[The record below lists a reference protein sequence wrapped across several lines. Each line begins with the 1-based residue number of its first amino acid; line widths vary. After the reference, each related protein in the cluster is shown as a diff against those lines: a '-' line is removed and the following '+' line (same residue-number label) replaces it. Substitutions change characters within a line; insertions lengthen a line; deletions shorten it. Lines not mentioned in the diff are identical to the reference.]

1 MMQMNNLTNKRILL
15 GVTGGIAAYKSA
27 ELVRRLREQGAEV
40 SVVMTRGACEF
51 ITPLTMQALSGREVH
66 TELLDPV
73 AESGR
78 GGGQDS
84 GMGHIELAR
93 WCDVVLVAPASAN
106 FIARLAHGMADDLLS
121 TLCLAT
127 TAPVVIAPA
136 MNQQMWMNIAT
147 QENIATLGQRE
158 IRIVGPAEGSQACG
172 EIGPGRMLE
181 PGQLI
186 LETSQLFSTG
196 ILADLKIVVTAGPTR
211 EAIDPVRYITNH
223 SSGQMGYAVAR
234 AAAEAGANVT
244 LVSGPVSIDPP
255 RQVRYIS
262 VDTADQMR
270 DAVMSDIITS
280 DIFVAAAAVADYR
293 CADIAEQ
300 KIKKKSED
308 LQLLLQKNPDILAEV
323 ASLPQGPFTVGFA
336 AETENLLDNARSKLQ
351 NKKLDMI
358 AANQVGEGLGF
369 NTDENE
375 LQVFWQAGNQGQNNQ
390 TGKNQIQEEL
400 VLKHQ
405 TLERAPKEKLA
416 RKLIKVIANHYYE
429 KNTTQAH

>member
-1 MMQMNNLTNKRILL
+1 MMLMNNLTNKRILL

-40 SVVMTRGACEF
+40 RVVMTRGACEF

-66 TELLDPV
+66 TELLDHV
-73 AESGR
+73 TESGQ
-78 GGGQDS
+78 GG

-93 WCDVVLVAPASAN
+93 WSDVVLIAPGSAN
-106 FIARLAHGMADDLLS
+106 FIARLAHGLADDLLS

-136 MNQQMWMNIAT
+136 MNQQMWINIAT
-147 QENIATLGQRE
+147 QENIATLVQRE
-158 IRIVGPAEGSQACG
+158 IKIVGPAEGSQACG

-181 PGQLI
+181 PEQLI
-186 LETSQLFSTG
+186 LEASQIFSTG
-196 ILADLKIVVTAGPTR
+196 LLADLKIVVTAGPTR

-223 SSGQMGYAVAR
+223 SSGRMGYAVAR

-244 LVSGPVSIDPP
+244 LISGPVNIEPP
-255 RQVRYIS
+255 HQVRHIS
-262 VDTADQMR
+262 VDTAEQMR
-270 DAVMSDIITS
+270 DVVMSDIIES

-293 CADIAEQ
+293 CADVAEQ

-308 LQLLLQKNPDILAEV
+308 LSLLLRKNPDILAEV
-323 ASLPQGPFTVGFA
+323 ASLPRAPFTVGFA
-336 AETENLLDNARSKLQ
+336 AETENLLDNARAKLQ
-351 NKKLDMI
+351 TKKLDMI

-369 NTDENE
+369 NVDENE
-375 LQVFWQAGNQGQNNQ
+375 LQVFWQAGNQDQKDQ
-390 TGKNQIQEEL
+390 TRENQII
-400 VLKHQ
+400 KHQ

-416 RKLIKVIANHYYE
+416 RQLIKVIANHYYE
-429 KNTTQAH
+429 KKSTQNNTTQVH